1 MEQTEEAITLSEKDI
16 KNNLNKKIV
25 FNIRR
30 DK

>member
-1 MEQTEEAITLSEKDI
+1 MEQTEEVIILLEMDI